1 MPAFDFIHKYANE
14 PINSIMNTVGSN
26 AVHNLGHGLISGLSN
41 FGLINKEQTAQGEN
55 VLNQIQKAL
64 N

>member
-1 MPAFDFIHKYANE
+1 MGVFDFIHKYANM
-14 PINSIMNTVGSN
+14 PTNSITNVVGSN
-26 AVHNLGHGLISGLSN
+26 AVKHLGSGLISGLSN
-41 FGLINKEQTAQGEN
+41 FGLINKEQAAQGEN